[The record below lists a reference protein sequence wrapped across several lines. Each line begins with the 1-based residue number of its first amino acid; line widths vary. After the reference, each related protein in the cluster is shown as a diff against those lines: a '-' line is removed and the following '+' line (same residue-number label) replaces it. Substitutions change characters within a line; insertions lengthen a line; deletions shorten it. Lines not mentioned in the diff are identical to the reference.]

1 MELRMAVGLLSLAAD
16 IACQSFPP
24 GFQFGVATSSYQIEG
39 AWNVS
44 DKGENI
50 WDHLLHIR
58 PEIVVDQS
66 NGDVACDSYHLWEQD
81 LDLIA
86 EMGLDFYRFSI
97 NWARLL
103 PTGFANKISAG
114 GRRYYGDLI
123 SGLRARG
130 IAPVVTLY
138 HWDLPQSL
146 QDLGGWANPLS
157 VEWFADYA
165 RVVFSLYADQVDTW
179 ITINEPVY
187 ACEPAYRGI
196 AAPGLVNEVGAL
208 LCSKYILLAHAA
220 AYRIYEEEFKPKYG
234 GEVSVA
240 NHEFWF
246 EPKTDEDLDITV
258 LARDYAFTRF
268 SYPIYSTEGGWPPL
282 VEAFMEGKSKSQG
295 YPRSKLPA
303 FTPEEIQLLKGS
315 YDFFA
320 INHYTS
326 RTVRA
331 ALPGEAI
338 GAFSVD
344 GFDEIGAVLES
355 RPEWGSGLSWLKVNP
370 EGLRNVLNR
379 IKQQYGD
386 IKIIVTENGFSDFST
401 DLNDIGRIEYYKS
414 YLEQVLL
421 AINEDKVNVVGYT
434 AWSLLD
440 NFEWNSG
447 YQSHFG
453 MYAVDFSDPRRPR
466 TPKASARYYKSVA
479 RAKSLD
485 VGNFTQWRS

>member
-1 MELRMAVGLLSLAAD
+1 
-16 IACQSFPP
+16 
-24 GFQFGVATSSYQIEG
+24 
-39 AWNVS
+39 
-44 DKGENI
+44 
-50 WDHLLHIR
+50 
-58 PEIVVDQS
+58 
-66 NGDVACDSYHLWEQD
+66 
-81 LDLIA
+81 
-86 EMGLDFYRFSI
+86 MGLDFYRFSI

-103 PTGFANKISAG
+103 PTGFANKISADG
-114 GRRYYGDLI
+114 WRYYGDLI
-123 SGLRARG
+123 SGLRARS

-138 HWDLPQSL
+138 HWELPQSL

-179 ITINEPVY
+179 ITINEPIY

-196 AAPGLVNEVGAL
+196 VAPGLVNEVGAL

-246 EPKTDEDLDITV
+246 EPKTEADLDITV

-268 SYPIYSTEGGWPPL
+268 SYPIYSAEGGWPPL
-282 VEAFMEGKSKSQG
+282 LEAFMEKKSKSEG

-315 YDFFA
+315 YDFFG

-331 ALPGEAI
+331 ALPGEEI

-344 GFDEIGAVLES
+344 GFDEIDAVLES
-355 RPEWGSGLSWLKVNP
+355 RPEWGSGLGWLKINP

-386 IKIIVTENGFSDFST
+386 IKIMITENGFSDFST

-453 MYAVDFSDPRRPR
+453 MHAVDFSDPRRTR
-466 TPKASARYYKSVA
+466 TPKASAGYYKSVA
-479 RAKSLD
+479 VAKSLD